1 MSVKK
6 RVVEGVSEL
15 YVDLIL
21 TLIVLS
27 ISGTLIASVSAISR
41 NSNTEYNNLSIPLAY
56 AILLNSSSGYL
67 IILCNYGDDELNYA
81 VLVNNS
87 LILRIS
93 VTPHSFAVV
102 PLNTTSVSAGSV
114 TVLVNDEVMIKPQV
128 IEA

>member
-56 AILLNSSSGYL
+56 AILLNSGNGYL

-87 LILRIS
+87 LILRAS
-93 VTPHSFAVV
+93 VTPHSFVVV

>member
-1 MSVKK
+1 MSIKKHSVK
-6 RVVEGVSEL
+6 GVSEL

-27 ISGTLIASVSAISR
+27 VSGTLIASVSAIARDSR
-41 NSNTEYNNLSIPLAY
+41 TGYNNLGIPFAY
-56 AILLNSSSGYL
+56 AILLNSSNGYL
-67 IILCNYGDDELNYA
+67 IILCNYSDDVLNYT

-87 LILRIS
+87 FILRTS
-93 VTPHSFAVV
+93 VAPRSFAVV

-114 TVLVNDEVMIKPQV
+114 SVLVNDEVLIKPQV